1 MHSMAFWL
9 INELI
14 IAELVNQ
21 IVHGMGGDD
30 IRHLKLTFL
39 DTQKMWHWQFQI
51 EFEQPMI
58 CAIL

>member
-39 DTQKMWHWQFQI
+39 DTQKM
-51 EFEQPMI
+51 
-58 CAIL
+58 